1 MERTKR
7 TEKAIEAAG
16 LVLAAIE
23 SAAPPAIDA
32 VLAEVWSRSNE
43 AFRDGFQKTDSARA
57 LEKKG
62 PRTRPNSFY
71 HETVESLEADH
82 EKRIADLRAEG
93 EAFYAE
99 GRAIRAEGDPFEAEF
114 VRRGGWL
121 RYFLVVSSPDG
132 HVHRERNCS
141 TCNPRTLYSWIVE
154 LSDCDEIEMVKAYG
168 VRACTTCFPDA
179 PTSPF
184 YVAAAPDPTRCEGQ
198 PDRDAPGYDPR
209 RPWQRCSVCGKGARV
224 TKHGRLPK
232 HRRLTG

>member
-1 MERTKR
+1 M
-7 TEKAIEAAG
+7 
-16 LVLAAIE
+16 LAAIE
-23 SAAPPAIDA
+23 SATPPAIDA
-32 VLAEVWSRSNE
+32 VLAEVWARSNE

-62 PRTRPNSFY
+62 PRTRRYYN
-71 HETVESLEADH
+71 ETAEVATPEFFAAEHAAAVA
-82 EKRIADLRAEG
+82 KLRAEG

-121 RYFLVVSSPDG
+121 RYFLVVSSPGG

-154 LSDCDEIEMVKAYG
+154 LSDCDEIEMVKVHG

-198 PDRDAPGYDPR
+198 PDRNSPEYDPR
-209 RPWQRCSVCGKGARV
+209 RPWQRCSECGKGARV
-224 TKHGRLPK
+224 TKRGRLPR
-232 HRRLTG
+232 HRRSTGSE